1 MINLR
6 TGSRRWLSVAM
17 MCGALLWAPVP
28 LAAHE
33 PAATATPVGNAA
45 TTVKGIVTDESGE
58 PLIGA
63 SVIVKGAKTGAATD
77 ADGQFSI
84 SCKPSDTLVFS
95 YIGYTSREFKASA
108 LPATVTLASDNKMLD
123 EVIVVG
129 YGTTTRKS
137 AVSAV
142 DQVKADMFENRPVAN
157 MTQALQGASPS
168 LIVQRKSQN
177 PTGESTNFNIRGI
190 STLND
195 NTPLFVI
202 DGLVADQ
209 GAFNRLNPMDIENI
223 SVLKDAGSAAIYGSR
238 SANGVVLVT
247 TKGGRKGEATR
258 VRFSGMM
265 GWEKP
270 HHNFRPLQGYQNAT
284 LRNLANT
291 NVGANPVFTPDQIR
305 DLYEHRSE
313 ENWFA
318 DQIFQTALQ
327 QSYTV
332 GISGGTD
339 KTTYMVSVGYYDQ
352 GSNYVNKH
360 NYGVQRYHMRSN
372 ITTELGRLKVS
383 AIMAFTRNNSRDNR
397 GGSIEIDATRVPT
410 YYYYRLKD
418 EQGRYLVNDV
428 LGEFNPLGQLEA
440 SGWNKYRNNDFTGN
454 LSADFRIIEGL
465 KLRGVLGVNVNDQM
479 RFSRGFPVQY
489 YYADGSARALDP
501 KGNITQNWNSDFY
514 LINSQI
520 LLDFNRKFGIHSVN
534 ALFGATN
541 ESSTWSANDI
551 NKNYVDPDLGTST
564 AVTTGEPGNI
574 YGATTVDNS
583 SRTSITSL
591 LGRAGY
597 NFDER
602 YYAEFNFRYDG
613 ASKFHRNYR
622 WGFFP
627 SASLAWRLTQE
638 QFMQSYAERVGDLKL
653 RASYGVLG
661 SQAVG
666 NYDRFTVYSVYD
678 NNYAFNNTVV
688 SGAGFNL
695 GKDDLTWEKTHTL
708 NVGVDATFLNN
719 TLRLTADYF
728 HKRTNDIL
736 MTPLV
741 PGVFG
746 TGMPRDNIGRMQNQG
761 WELALAY
768 NLNHGDFRHSFNF
781 NLGDTWNKVLSFPG
795 KESIGS
801 NDEINWII
809 REGEAINSYYGYR
822 TAGLFQSW
830 DEIEASAIPVGA
842 KVQPGDLKFVDRNS
856 DGVIDSKD
864 RFILGNGFPRYTFG
878 FNYGLE
884 WRGFDLSMFL
894 QGVGKRDMMLR
905 GELIEPFHANYSYN
919 IYKHQLDFW
928 TPTNTDAR
936 WPRLSA
942 AGSTSNRNNFGNS
955 SDIYML
961 DGRYL
966 RLKNLVVGYTIPR
979 NLTRVLG
986 MQRCRVYA
994 NGQDILTFSRNSFID
1009 PESSEFGSN
1018 MGRGGANSGRNYPS
1032 LRYWGFGLD
1041 IEF

>member
-6 TGSRRWLSVAM
+6 TGSRRWLSVAL
-17 MCGALLWAPVP
+17 MCGALLSAPSA
-28 LAAHE
+28 LEAHQAA
-33 PAATATPVGNAA
+33 ASATPVGNAA
-45 TTVKGIVTDESGE
+45 ITVKGMVTDESGE

-95 YIGYTSREFKASA
+95 YIGYTSRELKASA
-108 LPATVTLASDNKMLD
+108 VPAAVTLASDDKMLD

-202 DGLVADQ
+202 DGLVSDQ

-247 TKGGRKGEATR
+247 TKGGRKGEATK

-265 GWEKP
+265 GWENP

-291 NVGANPVFTPDQIR
+291 NVGQNPVFTPDQIR
-305 DLYEHRSE
+305 DLYEHRNE
-313 ENWFA
+313 EAWFA
-318 DQIFQTALQ
+318 DQIFQTAMQ
-327 QSYTV
+327 QSYTLGV
-332 GISGGTD
+332 SGGTD
-339 KTTYMVSVGYYDQ
+339 KTTYMVSLGYYDQ
-352 GSNYVNKH
+352 GSNYVNTKG
-360 NYGVQRYHMRSN
+360 YGVQRYSMRSN
-372 ITTELGRLKVS
+372 ITTELGRLKLS

-410 YYYYRLKD
+410 YYYYKLKD

-454 LSADFRIIEGL
+454 VSADFRIIDGL

-479 RFSRGFPVQY
+479 RFTRGFPVQY

-501 KGNITQNWNSDFY
+501 KGNVTQNWNSDYY

-520 LLDFNRKFGIHSVN
+520 LLDFNRKFGVHQFN

-541 ESSTWSANDI
+541 ESSTWSSNDI

-564 AVTTGEPGNI
+564 EITTGEVGNI
-574 YGATTVDNS
+574 YGGTTVDNS
-583 SRTSITSL
+583 SRTSITSV

-597 NFDER
+597 NYDER

-627 SASLAWRLTQE
+627 SASAAWRMTQE
-638 QFMQSYAERVGDLKL
+638 SFMESYAESVGDIKL

-708 NVGVDATFLNN
+708 NVGVDATFIHS

-741 PGVFG
+741 PSVFG

-761 WELALAY
+761 WEIALAY
-768 NLNHGDFRHSFNF
+768 NLNHGDFHHTFNF
-781 NLGDTWNKVLSFPG
+781 NLGDTWNRVLSFPG
-795 KESIGS
+795 RESIGS

-878 FNYGLE
+878 FNYNLE
-884 WRGFDLSMFL
+884 WRGFDFSMFL

-928 TPTNTDAR
+928 TPTHTDAR

-942 AGSTSNRNNFGNS
+942 SGSASNRNNFGNS

-961 DGRYL
+961 DGKYL
-966 RLKNLVVGYTIPR
+966 RMKNLAVGYTLPR
-979 NLTRVLG
+979 NLTRTLG

-994 NGQDILTFSRNSFID
+994 NGQDIFTLSRNSFID